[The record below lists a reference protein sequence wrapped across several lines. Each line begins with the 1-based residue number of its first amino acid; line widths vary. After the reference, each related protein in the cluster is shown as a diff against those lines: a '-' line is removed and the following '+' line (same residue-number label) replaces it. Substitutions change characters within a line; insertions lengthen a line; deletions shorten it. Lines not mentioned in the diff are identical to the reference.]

1 MIGATNA
8 QLPKYTINTMSF
20 KEMKPIPPT
29 KNGEKN
35 LMVHQKGLW
44 AIQQS

>member
-8 QLPKYTINTMSF
+8 QLPKYTTSTMSF
-20 KEMKPIPPT
+20 EEMKPMPPT
-29 KNGEKN
+29 KNEEKN
-35 LMVHQKGLW
+35 LMAHQKGLW